1 MPNQNKKYPE
11 SFKLDLLNK
20 LSTGEI
26 KSIEEARRLYNIG
39 GKMTVQKWMRK
50 LNPGKDRQNYLKDEN
65 KELLIALGRLTL
77 KLMRVSDMKT

>member
-1 MPNQNKKYPE
+1 MKEFNKRYSE